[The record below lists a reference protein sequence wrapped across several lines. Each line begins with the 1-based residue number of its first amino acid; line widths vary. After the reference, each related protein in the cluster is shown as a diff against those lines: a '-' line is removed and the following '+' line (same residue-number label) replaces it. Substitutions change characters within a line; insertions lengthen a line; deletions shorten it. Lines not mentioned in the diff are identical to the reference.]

1 VEGDPAAQ
9 SIPKKTLKLPYDV
22 AALSLIRVRA
32 LLPGII
38 LLLERGEAVVAEP
51 AIRVLLE
58 VIFNVGWIGLDQ
70 GKAERFR
77 SDGLLAAEKWFNERK
92 EDGLRSRLSPRT
104 GCGRGSRS
112 VPRGRRSC
120 RLGPMPVTFPLS
132 DKPSS
137 RRTGPI
143 RSVSSDMGVG
153 RHSY

>member
-1 VEGDPAAQ
+1 MEGDPAAQ

-92 EDGLRSRLSPRT
+92 EDGLALPPESENWLRTRLAERTEGTKKLPARSNA
-104 GCGRGSRS
+104 GHF
-112 VPRGRRSC
+112 
-120 RLGPMPVTFPLS
+120 PVV
-132 DKPSS
+132 
-137 RRTGPI
+137 R
-143 RSVSSDMGVG
+143 
-153 RHSY
+153 